1 MYNIPYNLKRSK
13 YITFHNLI
21 CREKTS
27 SKIWYFKLFNRKIFC
42 LKHFWIYNSEMYMMY
57 VRYIVWPI
65 KQSASLFSVVNGQL
79 MTRWWTKNNASLGDY
94 FTANIPQHLIK
105 RCLNWR
111 AWIHAFRASA
121 ISFRK
126 FHLLRQLVS
135 SSSFYFVSPLESWW

>member
-1 MYNIPYNLKRSK
+1 
-13 YITFHNLI
+13 
-21 CREKTS
+21 
-27 SKIWYFKLFNRKIFC
+27 
-42 LKHFWIYNSEMYMMY
+42 MYMMY

-121 ISFRK
+121 IRTLAYASGNSTSFVNWCRQVLSISFPPSNLGGK
-126 FHLLRQLVS
+126 RILTCLNIKTPTFFKLENLLFTDAQEWVLASNSLCVL
-135 SSSFYFVSPLESWW
+135 PN